1 MNDEYF
7 LKVKIQAISPT
18 DHKEVV
24 KAMAEMTAHGH
35 GCDCGCG
42 C

>member
-1 MNDEYF
+1 MN
-7 LKVKIQAISPT
+7 KVEIENIIPAESR
-18 DHKEVV
+18 EVV

>member
-1 MNDEYF
+1 MN
-7 LKVKIQAISPT
+7 KVEIEKIIPAESR
-18 DHKEVV
+18 EVV
-24 KAMAEMTAHGH
+24 KTMAELTAHGH